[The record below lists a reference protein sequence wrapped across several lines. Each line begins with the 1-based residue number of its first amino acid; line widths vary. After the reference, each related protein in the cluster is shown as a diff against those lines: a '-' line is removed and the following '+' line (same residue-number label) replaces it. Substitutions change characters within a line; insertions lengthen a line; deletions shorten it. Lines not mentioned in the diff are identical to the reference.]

1 MKHLLLLTAM
11 LFAAN
16 SQAAL
21 VSVSGQGKIVSP
33 KSVQEDYPTNTKQWG
48 FNEQQGVVLTRDV
61 FVDDTV
67 IAKGTKVDSHLIFLN
82 SKGTKKLKKKAKW
95 TFDGDIIGVM
105 SDKRG
110 TLIKKS
116 NDLFAAFDDYFTK
129 GKTLPFN
136 NAGFEGSIDEYIL
149 NSFGAPTMLE
159 VTMKVREPGDWIRVL
174 TLSQDVSAVPV
185 PAAAWLFAPAL
196 IGFMGLRRKVKKA

>member
-21 VSVSGQGKIVSP
+21 VSVTGQGKIVKP
-33 KSVQEDYPTNTKQWG
+33 KSVQEDYPTNNKQWA
-48 FNEQQGVVLTRDV
+48 FNEKQGVVITRDIKL
-61 FVDDTV
+61 DDT
-67 IAKGTKVDSHLIFLN
+67 IIKKGTKVDSHLIFLN
-82 SKGTKKLKKKAKW
+82 SKGKKNLKKTATW
-95 TFDGDIIGVM
+95 SFDGAIIDVM

-110 TLIKKS
+110 RLIKQS

-129 GKTLPFN
+129 GKNLPFK

-149 NSFGAPTMLE
+149 NSFGAPTELK

-196 IGFMGLRRKVKKA
+196 LGFTGLRRKANKA